1 MKNALPMEEY
11 GRLWSHRLTAVE
23 IDSTDITVRYDTK
36 EYIDTKDYS
45 RYKHKPM
52 SSYNAIEF
60 KTNHLNA
67 FVNRDRFIKVVS
79 NG

>member
-23 IDSTDITVRYDTK
+23 INSSDITVRSDIK
-36 EYIDTKDYS
+36 EYIDIKDYS
-45 RYKHKPM
+45 RHKHKPM

-60 KTNHLNA
+60 KGNGINA
-67 FVNRDRFIKVVS
+67 FVNRDRFIKVVK

>member
-36 EYIDTKDYS
+36 EYIDTEDYS

-60 KTNHLNA
+60 KTNYLNA